1 MLILLLFF
9 FPVYPLTPNPFLS
22 KLPTRNSCPNST
34 KTKEIQL
41 QLETGGR
48 RWRLEMEPQLAAQLP
63 LLGIFPWAQERIGG
77 KANWIEWARHWP
89 KPSADHHLLATAKV
103 AAISC
108 RGILERH
115 QPVIPIATLY
125 PRGIN
130 H

>member
-1 MLILLLFF
+1 
-9 FPVYPLTPNPFLS
+9 
-22 KLPTRNSCPNST
+22 
-34 KTKEIQL
+34 
-41 QLETGGR
+41 
-48 RWRLEMEPQLAAQLP
+48 MEPQLAAQLP

-115 QPVIPIATLY
+115 QPVIPCIHGGLTIKQHRYDTLFVNLFFY
-125 PRGIN
+125 TIF
-130 H
+130 HLKKASHC